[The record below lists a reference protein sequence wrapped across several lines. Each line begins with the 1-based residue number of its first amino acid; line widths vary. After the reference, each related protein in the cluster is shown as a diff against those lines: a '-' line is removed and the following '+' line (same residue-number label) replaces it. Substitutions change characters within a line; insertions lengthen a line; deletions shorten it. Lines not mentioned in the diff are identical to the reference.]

1 MQKPILNKHIFWD
14 TDFEKLDFDK
24 SYRSII
30 ERVFERGDVE
40 DIRQVR
46 RYYGDEVVKPVLLN
60 AKYLPEIKIYLAAA
74 IYNCQPSAFK
84 CYTAQQSIQELWPY

>member
-1 MQKPILNKHIFWD
+1 MYKPLLNKRIFWD
-14 TDFEKLDFDK
+14 TDFEQLDYDK

-46 RYYGDEVVKPVLLN
+46 RYYGDEVIMASLRN
-60 AKYLPEIKIYLAAA
+60 AKWLRYDIFVFCKNLFSLKNED
-74 IYNCQPSAFK
+74 FR
-84 CYTAQQSIQELWPY
+84 CYTSKSLSQIPWVY